1 MPYSKS
7 VRVAGDSQTYT
18 ISPEIKEYTLS
29 DLGFE
34 TSRRGTF
41 TYEGSLDRTS
51 PFKPAAKLK
60 IWITPEMDAFKMET
74 VTGNGMSK
82 INIFKGARSKEFVL
96 QYHFILDE
104 MVERHIFD
112 RQ

>member
-7 VRVAGDSQTYT
+7 VRVMGDADTYS

-29 DLGFE
+29 DLGF
-34 TSRRGTF
+34 TKSRRGTF
-41 TYEGSLDRTS
+41 EYEGSLDRKS

-60 IWITPEMDAFKMET
+60 IWVAPELDGFKMET
-74 VTGNGMSK
+74 VNGPGTTK
-82 INIFKGARSKEFVL
+82 INIFKGPRSKEFVL

-112 RQ
+112 KK

>member
-7 VRVAGDSQTYT
+7 VKVAGDSQTYT
-18 ISPEIKEYTLS
+18 ISPQIKEYTLN

-34 TSRRGTF
+34 QSRRGTF

-51 PFKPAAKLK
+51 PFHPAAKLK
-60 IWITPEMDAFKMET
+60 IWITAAMDGFKMET
-74 VTGNGMSK
+74 VNGNGMSK
-82 INIFKGARSKEFVL
+82 INIFKGPRSKEFVL

-104 MVERHIFD
+104 MVNRHIFD